1 MKINFPHELARILL
15 DDQEFLIRHRKL
27 ISLPHRLTVE
37 DILLNFKRTFS
48 IENETIDGMISFF
61 NTLVGCKLLYK
72 FEVKVTL
79 KYHQSTGDLRGL
91 LLQIICRSFGP
102 QAKTG

>member
-15 DDQEFLIRHRKL
+15 DDQEFIIRHRKL

-48 IENETIDGMISFF
+48 VENETIDGMISFF

-72 FEVKVTL
+72 FEVKV
-79 KYHQSTGDLRGL
+79 S
-91 LLQIICRSFGP
+91 IN
-102 QAKTG
+102 

>member
-1 MKINFPHELARILL
+1 MAYNNSYSFQVYLKINFPHELARILL
-15 DDQEFLIRHRKL
+15 DDQEFIIRHRKL
-27 ISLPHRLTVE
+27 ISLPHQLTVE

-72 FEVKVTL
+72 FEVKFDTEL
-79 KYHQSTGDLRGL
+79 AAIYWR
-91 LLQIICRSFGP
+91 F
-102 QAKTG
+102 